1 MIRAN
6 KVKEKLAKGEVVL
19 GTFVKITDPSVVEI
33 LGLCGLDF
41 FVLDNE
47 HVSMS
52 RESMRTIVRSADV
65 TDIVPIVRVRE
76 NKEVEILQ
84 ALDSGYLGVQVPNV
98 DSLEDARRLVDSV
111 KYTPLGN
118 RGFSPTT
125 RAAYYGLMEKDI
137 YVQKTND
144 NTLIVSHCETVKGI
158 ENLEAILTL
167 EQVDVI
173 FIGPMDLS
181 QSLGVIGQANHA
193 LVEENIDKIIVRVKR
208 AGKAVGIACSLAQ
221 APKYIEKGVQYLVI
235 GTDQGMIVEAAKNIV
250 KSLN

>member
-1 MIRAN
+1 MIKEN
-6 KVKEKLAKGEVVL
+6 KVKEKLANGEVVL

-52 RESMRTIVRSADV
+52 RDSMQAVVRAAGV
-65 TDIVPIVRVRE
+65 TGIVPIVRVRE

-84 ALDSGYLGVQVPNV
+84 ALDAGYLGVQVPNV
-98 DSLEDARRLVDSV
+98 HTAEDAKRLIDSV
-111 KYTPLGN
+111 KYTPIGN

-125 RAAYYGLMEKDI
+125 RAACYGLMDKNL
-137 YVQKTND
+137 YVQKTNE

-158 ENLEAILTL
+158 ENLDEILKL
-167 EQVDVI
+167 NHVDVI

-181 QSLGVIGQANHA
+181 QSLGVIGQANHV
-193 LVEENIDKIIVRVKR
+193 LVTQNIEKIIEKVKKT
-208 AGKAVGIACSLAQ
+208 GKSVGIACSLAQ
-221 APKYIEKGVQYLVI
+221 VPFYIEKGVRYLVI
-235 GTDQGMIVEAAKNIV
+235 GTDQGMIVEAAKNI
-250 KSLN
+250 KNLIK